1 MNERGRFPFL
11 VFLAANVRAWTFGSV
26 NGILQPKTRVRNEWS
41 KAKGGWDFAVVMEVM
56 ESFEGGRYSQQE
68 PWPIQVYR

>member
-1 MNERGRFPFL
+1 M

-41 KAKGGWDFAVVMEVM
+41 KAKGAWDFAVVMEVM
-56 ESFEGGRYSQQE
+56 ESFEGGRYSQ
-68 PWPIQVYR
+68 